1 MIRFFLIW
9 GLINAGVFAWLYILT
24 WRGKKVV
31 KDFGLKILF
40 SALLSGAALFGLYF
54 LNTISG
60 V

>member
-9 GLINAGVFAWLYILT
+9 GLINAGVFTWLYVLT

-40 SALLSGAALFGLYF
+40 LPY
-54 LNTISG
+54 
-60 V
+60 